1 MISKSVLTIRFGLAK
16 NKQRQA
22 EANMYYP
29 VCTIIDPTPK
39 PTPLHCNTIAT
50 SLTSHDFQNDF
61 QSDS

>member
-29 VCTIIDPTPK
+29 VCTIIEFTH
-39 PTPLHCNTIAT
+39 PLQI
-50 SLTSHDFQNDF
+50 
-61 QSDS
+61 